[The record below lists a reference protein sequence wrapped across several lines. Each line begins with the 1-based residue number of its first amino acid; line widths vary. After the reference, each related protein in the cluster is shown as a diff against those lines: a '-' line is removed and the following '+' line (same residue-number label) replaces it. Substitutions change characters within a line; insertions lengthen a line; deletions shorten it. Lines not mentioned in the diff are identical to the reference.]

1 MKKIL
6 FLVENTDNLTAI
18 NLIRAFGKQ
27 PVDVIPYFR
36 DKHNQCTIVDTTTG
50 AALLFGEKY
59 YYPRDYDAAL
69 LWCWG
74 TAEIGRQYLR
84 LFEDQGVA
92 VLNSSYQTAITDSK
106 IGIAR
111 LFQKADISTPKTLCF
126 DGTVDNTIGTHQFNN
141 ITEALGQP
149 PYILKADYGTQGHGT
164 KFLFSV
170 QEAQQAITQHNSS
183 LINSG
188 FIIQEFIG
196 DAEQPIFHYR
206 ILVIGNQVISTAIK
220 ATAPQ
225 PMSVSNVT
233 AGGIVEWI
241 TVDKEL
247 KNLALEAVQ
256 ASGLNVAGVDIMV
269 STHRQQRKVVV
280 IEVNDGPGTKT
291 FDKQG
296 INVSQAIIDY
306 FINRLNTSH

>member
-111 LFQKADISTPKTLCF
+111 LFQ
-126 DGTVDNTIGTHQFNN
+126 
-141 ITEALGQP
+141 
-149 PYILKADYGTQGHGT
+149 
-164 KFLFSV
+164 
-170 QEAQQAITQHNSS
+170 
-183 LINSG
+183 
-188 FIIQEFIG
+188 
-196 DAEQPIFHYR
+196 
-206 ILVIGNQVISTAIK
+206 
-220 ATAPQ
+220 
-225 PMSVSNVT
+225 
-233 AGGIVEWI
+233 
-241 TVDKEL
+241 
-247 KNLALEAVQ
+247 
-256 ASGLNVAGVDIMV
+256 GL
-269 STHRQQRKVVV
+269 SRK
-280 IEVNDGPGTKT
+280 
-291 FDKQG
+291 
-296 INVSQAIIDY
+296 
-306 FINRLNTSH
+306 